1 MMTSLERIGATVQF
15 QEPDRIPCVPLIGGA
30 SRRVCGVTYE
40 EWAQDGELAAKCQ
53 IQAQELIGYDGI
65 VAFLDLAVE
74 AADFGQEVV
83 YPMENTPGPN
93 YNNPIIKTPDDYSKL
108 VRFDPTRGHR
118 TREVLRS
125 AEILMNELGSSVP
138 VMGLCYG
145 PLGILEM
152 LRSAE
157 KLFIDCIKHK
167 EAVIQGLEIVTDVL
181 VDFIKAQAKTGV
193 HAIILTTLFA
203 ANSIMSKK
211 LWMETEGPFV
221 RRLADTI
228 RACGPMVA
236 VHNCAEGPYFDA
248 MIETMNPVILSVAH
262 KAHGCKDWREVKQK
276 WGSKVCLYGYMD
288 PANILYLGTPDQVKK
303 ECQKEI
309 EELGEGG
316 GFILGPGCEFPPNA
330 SLLSAVAM
338 MDGAKIYG
346 QYKNTES

>member
-1 MMTSLERIGATVQF
+1 
-15 QEPDRIPCVPLIGGA
+15 
-30 SRRVCGVTYE
+30 
-40 EWAQDGELAAKCQ
+40 
-53 IQAQELIGYDGI
+53 
-65 VAFLDLAVE
+65 
-74 AADFGQEVV
+74 
-83 YPMENTPGPN
+83 
-93 YNNPIIKTPDDYSKL
+93 
-108 VRFDPTRGHR
+108 
-118 TREVLRS
+118 
-125 AEILMNELGSSVP
+125 MNELGFTVP
-138 VMGLCYG
+138 IMGLCYG

-157 KLFIDCIKHK
+157 KLFMDCIRQK
-167 EAVIQGLEIVTDVL
+167 EAVIQGLEIITEVL

-236 VHNCAEGPYFDA
+236 VHNCAEGPYFDM

-262 KAHGCKDWREVKQK
+262 KADGCKDWMEVKQK

-288 PANILYLGTPDQVKK
+288 PANILYLGTPDQVRQ
-303 ECQKEI
+303 ECRKEI
-309 EELGEGG
+309 EELGQGG

-330 SLLSAVAM
+330 SLLNAMAM
-338 MDGAKIYG
+338 MDGAKIFG
-346 QYKNTES
+346 QHKNTGS